1 MPHPEH
7 PVFQYHDGQLAA
19 DGVRLADAAAEFG
32 TPLFVYSASAIRTNY
47 RRIVEAFARV
57 KPMVAYSAKANTN
70 GAILRLLAREGAAFD
85 IVSANEL
92 DRVLATG
99 ATADRVIFAG
109 VGKTKDEMARAL
121 AAGVRE
127 FNVESPAEAELL
139 NSVATDAGKV
149 APIAIRVNP
158 NVDAKTHKH
167 ITTGKKENKFGMSL
181 PAARDLARRIRD
193 LPGLR
198 LDGIHA
204 HIGSQILDSRPHHEA
219 AAVLDAFL
227 SELADDGHA
236 LKTLNFG
243 GGFGISYEGDQPP
256 LDLSAV
262 AEAVAGLIEKHNLEL
277 FLEPGRSIIGPA
289 GAVVT
294 RVTYLKHGLE
304 RTFVI
309 VDAAMTEVLRPA
321 LYSAHHRIVP
331 VDEAGLEGKK
341 VLCDIVG
348 PVCETGDFLA
358 QGREMPLPAPSGLLT
373 VLDAGAYCSEMSSRY
388 NSRPR
393 AAEVLL
399 DEGKAHLIRARE
411 TSEDLVRHER
421 IPAHLA

>member
-1 MPHPEH
+1 MAQLEH
-7 PVFQYHDGQLAA
+7 PVFQYRDGQLSA

-32 TPLFVYSASAIRTNY
+32 TPLFVYSASAIRSNY

-57 KPMVAYSAKANTN
+57 QPMVAYSAKANTN

-92 DRVLATG
+92 DRVLAAG
-99 ATADRVIFAG
+99 ATGDRVIFAG

-139 NSVATDAGKV
+139 NAVALDASKV

-181 PAARDLARRIRD
+181 PAARDLAGRIRK
-193 LPGLR
+193 LAGLR

-204 HIGSQILDSRPHHEA
+204 HIGSQILDARPHHEA
-219 AAVLDAFL
+219 AAVLDGFL
-227 SELADDGHA
+227 SELAADGHA

-262 AEAVAGLIEKHNLEL
+262 ADAVATLIEKHTLEL

-331 VDEAGLEGKK
+331 VDEAGMREKK
-341 VLCDIVG
+341 ALCDIVG

-358 QGREMPLPAPSGLLT
+358 QGREMPLPAASGLLA

-399 DEGKAHLIRARE
+399 DEGQAHLIRARE
-411 TSEDLVRHER
+411 TAEDLVRHER